1 MPRLE
6 EDFNAQ
12 IIMKTYLLALFS
24 ATIVVS
30 SCSKES
36 SEDLNKKPI
45 SEGSAEAGYPLDV
58 CVVSGKK
65 LGSMGEPYTYEH
77 KGTTVKFCCKHC
89 LPKFE
94 KEPAKYLAKLKK

>member
-1 MPRLE
+1 
-6 EDFNAQ
+6 
-12 IIMKTYLLALFS
+12 MKIYLIALFS

-36 SEDLNKKPI
+36 TEQVSKKPV
-45 SEGSAEAGYPLDV
+45 SENSAEVEYPLDI

-77 KGTTVKFCCKHC
+77 KGTTVKVCCKHC

-94 KEPAKYLAKLKK
+94 KEPAKYLSKLKK

>member
-1 MPRLE
+1 
-6 EDFNAQ
+6 
-12 IIMKTYLLALFS
+12 MKIYLIALFS

-36 SEDLNKKPI
+36 TEQVSKKPV
-45 SEGSAEAGYPLDV
+45 SENSAEVEYPLDI

-77 KGTTVKFCCKHC
+77 KGTKVKVCCKHC

-94 KEPAKYLAKLKK
+94 KEPAKYLSKLKK